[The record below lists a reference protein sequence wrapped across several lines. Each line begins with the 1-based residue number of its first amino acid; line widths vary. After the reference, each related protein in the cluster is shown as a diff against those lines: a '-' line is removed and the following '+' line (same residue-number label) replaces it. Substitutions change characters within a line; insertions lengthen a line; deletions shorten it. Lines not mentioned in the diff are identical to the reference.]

1 MSLSGKDGEALGT
14 RAGTL
19 ALSLIGM
26 PINAVALTRLD
37 EGPQGLSDLQSATA
51 APATTIRRHLR
62 ALADLGVVAKRRAGD
77 FPGRTRYEL
86 TKGGEALVG
95 VAASVSTWLAA
106 APAGP
111 IALDAPSA
119 RTALKAFIDA
129 WSTSMLR
136 ALAARPLALTELDRL
151 IAGVSYPSLERRL
164 AALRLAEQ
172 VRRLPSNGSGAPHVV
187 TDWLRLGVGPI
198 VMATRWERTYARDR
212 AAAITNRD
220 VEALFLLSIPLV
232 QLAPEMTG
240 ICRVAVEISNSS
252 QRFAGALVE
261 VARGRVV
268 YCGSRLEG
276 DAGAWAT
283 GSTSDWLAALIE
295 RELDRLEIGGDARL
309 AIGLL
314 EGLHSALFRP
324 QPVVR

>member
-37 EGPQGLSDLQSATA
+37 DGPQGLSDLQTATA

-62 ALADLGVVAKRRAGD
+62 ALADLGVVVKHRGGD
-77 FPGRTRYEL
+77 FPGRTQYEL
-86 TKGGEALVG
+86 TKSGEALVE
-95 VAASVSTWLAA
+95 VAASVRDWLAA
-106 APAGP
+106 APGGP

-119 RTALKAFIDA
+119 RSAIKAFVDA

-164 AALRLAEQ
+164 AALRMADQ
-172 VRRLPSNGSGAPHVV
+172 VRRLPSNGSGAPHAV

-198 VMATRWERTYARDR
+198 VMATRWERTYVRDR

-232 QLAPEMTG
+232 QLAADVAGT
-240 ICRVAVEISNSS
+240 CRVAVEVSNSS

-261 VARGRVV
+261 VEGGKVV
-268 YCGSRLEG
+268 HCRSRLEG

-295 RELDRLEIGGDARL
+295 RQLDRLEIGGEAQL

-324 QPVVR
+324 QPVGR